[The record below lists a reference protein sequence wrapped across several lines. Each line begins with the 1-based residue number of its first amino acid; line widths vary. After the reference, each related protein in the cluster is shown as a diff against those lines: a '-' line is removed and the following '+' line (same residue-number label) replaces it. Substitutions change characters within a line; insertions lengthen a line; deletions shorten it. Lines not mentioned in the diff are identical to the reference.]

1 MAAIHSLE
9 LAMVPDDKL
18 GNHAFE
24 SPFDECIKSMGDTSL
39 EYLITNEMEGLFDCT
54 RMAGTFS
61 YSGLIN

>member
-24 SPFDECIKSMGDTSL
+24 SPFDECINSMGDTSL
-39 EYLITNEMEGLFDCT
+39 EYLITNEMELLVIL
-54 RMAGTFS
+54 AS
-61 YSGLIN
+61 LIRRL